1 MSKPKH
7 ILVIRFSAMGDVAL
21 TIPALLSVV
30 ETHPEV
36 SITFISRP
44 FYASFIPSHPRIK
57 SVGID
62 VDKYK
67 GFLGIKKLANEL
79 ITEHKFDEVIDLHNV
94 LRTRLL
100 SSFLKLR
107 GKKITTFNKLRK
119 EKKRILS
126 QQSTEQL
133 PHITEQYLNT
143 FGQAGYE
150 SKLISG
156 PWIKPEEKPQL
167 SEFLSLNKLNSKEN
181 KWIGIAPFAAHEA
194 KMWGMKNIKILIN
207 ELTLKGFNIFLFGG
221 GKSEIEQLN
230 QLENKDKNVFS
241 VAGKIS
247 FDQELALMKKL
258 DYLISMDSSNMHF
271 ATLIGTPVISI
282 WGATTPLMGFYPL
295 NNRHLI
301 IEVPESKKSK
311 RTLSKYGNKATKNG
325 FDWRESIDIEKVL
338 TFIK

>member
-1 MSKPKH
+1 MTKIHLIKLIVSSSDFLVFFDQKIVSRTNNKCYFRKNMSKPKH

-107 GKKITTFNKLRK
+107 GKKITTFK
-119 EKKRILS
+119 
-126 QQSTEQL
+126 
-133 PHITEQYLNT
+133 
-143 FGQAGYE
+143 A
-150 SKLISG
+150 
-156 PWIKPEEKPQL
+156 
-167 SEFLSLNKLNSKEN
+167 LSLNV
-181 KWIGIAPFAAHEA
+181 AD
-194 KMWGMKNIKILIN
+194 
-207 ELTLKGFNIFLFGG
+207 LFDRVVYWDRC
-221 GKSEIEQLN
+221 L
-230 QLENKDKNVFS
+230 
-241 VAGKIS
+241 
-247 FDQELALMKKL
+247 
-258 DYLISMDSSNMHF
+258 
-271 ATLIGTPVISI
+271 
-282 WGATTPLMGFYPL
+282 
-295 NNRHLI
+295 
-301 IEVPESKKSK
+301 
-311 RTLSKYGNKATKNG
+311 
-325 FDWRESIDIEKVL
+325 
-338 TFIK
+338 